1 MTEEERTKGVEEML
15 TLLRAKQSVADPI
28 TSFFELTRDRLM
40 ELSNFACSKI
50 SPEAEQ
56 NLRSDVLENG
66 LASMRDDLVYYAKEF
81 TPKNQRE
88 LQKKDADIF
97 QDTLIGLSDVRKNL
111 FNCFIDDV
119 KVNIPTPELKRDH
132 LTKGHSD
139 LRPLDKFNYYNLF
152 LRYEFTKE
160 ERFAW
165 TKETRP
171 KTFTVKQQKYYR
183 DKQDELLQG
192 YWSVDNTSRV
202 LYNQERHWNDAD
214 GGKGYYSNVGRNSP
228 EDPAMKSKSLGSIFV
243 AVSEYIENM
252 YFVIGILQTWQDTF
266 NFEKK

>member
-1 MTEEERTKGVEEML
+1 MTEEERTKAQEEIL
-15 TLLRAKQSVADPI
+15 ALLRAKQSVADPL
-28 TSFFELTRDRLM
+28 TNFFDLTKGRLM

-56 NLRSDVLENG
+56 SLRSDVLENG
-66 LASMRDDLVYYAKEF
+66 LAAMQEELVYYAKEF
-81 TPKNQRE
+81 VPKDQRE
-88 LQKKDADIF
+88 LQKKDANIF
-97 QDTLIGLSDVRKNL
+97 QNTLTGLSDVRKNL

-119 KVNIPTPELKRDH
+119 KVIIPEELKREH

-139 LRPLDKFNYYNLF
+139 IRGLDKFNYYNFF
-152 LRYEFTKE
+152 LRYEFSKE
-160 ERFAW
+160 ERLAW
-165 TKETRP
+165 TKEIRP
-171 KTFTVKQQKYYR
+171 KTFTVKPRKYYKE
-183 DKQDELLQG
+183 KQDELLQG
-192 YWSVDNTSRV
+192 YWPVDNTSRV

-228 EDPAMKSKSLGSIFV
+228 EDPVMKSKSLGSIFV

-266 NFEKK
+266 NFEVK

>member
-1 MTEEERTKGVEEML
+1 MTEEERTKAQEEIL
-15 TLLRAKQSVADPI
+15 ALLRAKQSVADPL
-28 TSFFELTRDRLM
+28 TNFFDLTRDRLM

-139 LRPLDKFNYYNLF
+139 LRPLDKFNYYNL
-152 LRYEFTKE
+152 
-160 ERFAW
+160 
-165 TKETRP
+165 
-171 KTFTVKQQKYYR
+171 
-183 DKQDELLQG
+183 
-192 YWSVDNTSRV
+192 
-202 LYNQERHWNDAD
+202 
-214 GGKGYYSNVGRNSP
+214 
-228 EDPAMKSKSLGSIFV
+228 
-243 AVSEYIENM
+243 
-252 YFVIGILQTWQDTF
+252 
-266 NFEKK
+266 

>member
-1 MTEEERTKGVEEML
+1 MSIPQELE
-15 TLLRAKQSVADPI
+15 KQH
-28 TSFFELTRDRLM
+28 
-40 ELSNFACSKI
+40 LS
-50 SPEAEQ
+50 Q
-56 NLRSDVLENG
+56 
-66 LASMRDDLVYYAKEF
+66 
-81 TPKNQRE
+81 
-88 LQKKDADIF
+88 
-97 QDTLIGLSDVRKNL
+97 
-111 FNCFIDDV
+111 
-119 KVNIPTPELKRDH
+119 
-132 LTKGHSD
+132 GHSEI
-139 LRPLDKFNYYNLF
+139 RPFDKFNYYNLF

-160 ERFAW
+160 QRLAW
-165 TKETRP
+165 TEETRP
-171 KTFTVKQQKYYR
+171 KKFTVKTRKYYKE
-183 DKQDELLQG
+183 KQDELLQG